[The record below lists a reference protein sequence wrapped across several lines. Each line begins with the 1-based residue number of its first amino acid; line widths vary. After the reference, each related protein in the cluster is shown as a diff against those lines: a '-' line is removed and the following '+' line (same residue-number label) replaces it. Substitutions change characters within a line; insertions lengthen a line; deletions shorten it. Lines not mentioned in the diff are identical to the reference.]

1 MHLLT
6 TAVLLVAGAAVAPAI
21 SPATPRAY
29 PQTPSPS
36 DEIPSSCPVTNPLEY
51 PFVPPPPYPSARRFS
66 IGTPKLWTNTTA
78 DGIWSGLPHYTPD
91 DPRFRQKLFWWSEGY
106 DFRTENPPHLTV
118 TGERL
123 DVPDSFITTDEN
135 VHAGWTNDRDHAFMV
150 VGIFIP
156 TVGCWKIK
164 GRYNGAELSYVV
176 WVTDSA
182 RPVDANKCSPNEL
195 LAVLKPDHP
204 VYADA
209 LNLARTLQIHAVI
222 IKCVLQSKMIDV
234 FQDQKG
240 AALLKTDQGDFEALF
255 LPSTDTFDSVE
266 SIESR
271 ENGRFLYSFLGNPS
285 PKSPHP
291 INSAYAMYFVK
302 PANQFF
308 ITSDSELA
316 AIIAKAVN

>member
-1 MHLLT
+1 
-6 TAVLLVAGAAVAPAI
+6 
-21 SPATPRAY
+21 
-29 PQTPSPS
+29 
-36 DEIPSSCPVTNPLEY
+36 
-51 PFVPPPPYPSARRFS
+51 
-66 IGTPKLWTNTTA
+66 
-78 DGIWSGLPHYTPD
+78 
-91 DPRFRQKLFWWSEGY
+91 
-106 DFRTENPPHLTV
+106 
-118 TGERL
+118 
-123 DVPDSFITTDEN
+123 
-135 VHAGWTNDRDHAFMV
+135 MV

-195 LAVLKPDHP
+195 LAVLKPDDP

-302 PANQFF
+302 HANQFF